1 MSMIRNNTTVFEIK
15 SDYTG
20 TGARLN
26 INSSSSATTLSMNNS
41 SIVIQDGT
49 DNIANRTYIDGN
61 SIVLRDSAY
70 NN

>member
-1 MSMIRNNTTVFEIK
+1 MIRNNTTVFEVK

-26 INSSSSATTLSMNNS
+26 INGSSSATTLSMNNS

>member
-1 MSMIRNNTTVFEIK
+1 MIRNNATVFEVK

-20 TGARLN
+20 SGARLN

>member
-1 MSMIRNNTTVFEIK
+1 MSMIRNNTTVFEVK
-15 SDYTG
+15 SDYAG

-49 DNIANRTYIDGN
+49 DNIANRTYIDDN

>member
-1 MSMIRNNTTVFEIK
+1 MIRNNTTVFEIK

>member
-15 SDYTG
+15 TDYTG

-26 INSSSSATTLSMNNS
+26 INSSSSANTLSMNNR
-41 SIVIQDGT
+41 SIVIQDRT
-49 DNIANRTYIDGN
+49 DNIANRTYIDSN
-61 SIVLRDSAY
+61 SIVLRDRAY

>member
-1 MSMIRNNTTVFEIK
+1 MSMIRNNTTVFEVK

-26 INSSSSATTLSMNNS
+26 INSSSSATTLSMNDS

-49 DNIANRTYIDGN
+49 DNIANRTYIDDN